1 MIFVV
6 YLIYLWKLNF
16 FLFCKYL
23 ELFVCV
29 SGFLISMLEFILER
43 VRGCVVV
50 IDGIFE
56 FLVLVV
62 WVVGLVIVFLML
74 RYLVSSKVVRLR

>member
-29 SGFLISMLEFILER
+29 SGLLISMLEFILER
-43 VRGCVVV
+43 VRGCMVV

-62 WVVGLVIVFLML
+62 WYGCRVGYCFFNVKVIS
-74 RYLVSSKVVRLR
+74 R